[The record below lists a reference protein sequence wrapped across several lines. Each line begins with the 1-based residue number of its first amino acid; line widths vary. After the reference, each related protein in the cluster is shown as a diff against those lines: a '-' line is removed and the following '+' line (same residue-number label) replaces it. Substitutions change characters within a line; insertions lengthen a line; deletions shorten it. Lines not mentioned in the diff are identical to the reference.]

1 MWRRFQSVMI
11 VVFLI
16 AFIVE
21 GWRAIT
27 GPWFT
32 KGHARIDCVFALYFA
47 ADLIHRRLK
56 EETASAIAYEVLAV
70 TAVLLVGF
78 VIVAARLS

>member
-1 MWRRFQSVMI
+1 MI

-16 AFIVE
+16 GFAVE

-32 KGHARIDCVFALYFA
+32 KGHARIDCAFALYFA
-47 ADLIHRRLK
+47 ADIIHRRLK
-56 EETASAIAYEVLAV
+56 EEKASAIAHEVLAV
-70 TAVLLVGF
+70 VAFSIVIF
-78 VIVAARLS
+78 VIVAARFS